1 MDNVDVK
8 VDIYQSD
15 DNQIQMVIQGAAR
28 GIVYFRDINVF
39 YAFIEKCAEF
49 IDNHEGFVKALTP
62 IPKPF
67 LNAFN
72 DNAKAT

>member
-1 MDNVDVK
+1 MDNVDVT
-8 VDIYQSD
+8 VEIFQSD
-15 DNQIQMVIQGAAR
+15 DSQIQMVIQGAAK

-49 IDNHEGFVKALTP
+49 IDTNEWFVREQTP
-62 IPKPF
+62 IPEPF

-72 DNAKAT
+72 DNAR